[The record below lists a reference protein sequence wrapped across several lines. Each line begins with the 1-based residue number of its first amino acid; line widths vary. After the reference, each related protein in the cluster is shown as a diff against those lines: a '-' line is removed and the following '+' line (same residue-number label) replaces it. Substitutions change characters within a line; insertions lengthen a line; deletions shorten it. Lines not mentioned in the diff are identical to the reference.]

1 MTSKVSL
8 KRLMSLDYEPKM
20 RWRTFGFA
28 IILCKYGLLLEKPLS
43 ISMRE
48 MIWDVSF
55 DLLLE
60 LDLYINVDDVVGY
73 EPKWWRESVDHK
85 FASWSE
91 DLVGHVSQI
100 YVVEWDISLLWA
112 LKKFT

>member
-91 DLVGHVSQI
+91 DLVGDVSQI